1 MLCKVQSN
9 QNQQYILDYKSYF
22 CALIGIMSDQIK
34 HECGVAFIRLLK
46 PLSFY
51 KKKYG
56 TSLYGLNKLYL
67 LMEKQNNR
75 GQDGAGVATIKLD
88 VSPGNRYISRHRS
101 MAKNAV
107 ADIFEYIQKKF
118 ADIQKEYPEQFN
130 DAEWLKEHV
139 SFTGEVLLGHLR
151 YGTHGKNS
159 IENCHPFLRQNN
171 WMTRNLVIAGN
182 FNMTNTEELLQQ
194 LFELGQHPKEKL
206 DTVTVLEK
214 IGHFLDSEVQGL
226 FDQYKREGLDDNVEI
241 TKLIANDLDVAKIL
255 KKSAKSWDG
264 GYTIAGIFGHGDA
277 FIMRDPAG
285 IRPAFYY
292 MNDEV
297 VVAASERPAIQT
309 AFNVPIGDI
318 KEIKP
323 GHALI
328 IKKDGQVSQKQFREP
343 TEKKSCSFERIY
355 FSRGSDASIYRE
367 RKQLG
372 RLLCKQILDTVDHDL
387 ENTVF
392 SYIPNT
398 AEVAFYGMVEGVHKY
413 IKCYQREQLLNRA
426 DKITDEELNK
436 VLNIYPRVEKLAIK
450 DVKLR
455 TFITQDADRS
465 EMVAHV
471 YDTTYG
477 LIKNDKDT
485 LVVLDDSIVRGTTL
499 KQSILKII
507 DRLGPK
513 KIIVVSSA
521 PQIRYPDCYG
531 IDMSRMSEF
540 VAFEAAISLLKD
552 NGMEKVLRE
561 VYQKCKDSVD
571 KPKERVENYVKA
583 IYERFTDEQVS
594 NRIAEIITPKNLKAE
609 VQVIYQTLDNLHK
622 ACPEHLGDW
631 YFSGNYP
638 TPGGNKVVNNAFINW
653 MEGKNQRAYM

>member
-1 MLCKVQSN
+1 
-9 QNQQYILDYKSYF
+9 
-22 CALIGIMSDQIK
+22 MSDQIK

-51 KKKYG
+51 HQKYG
-56 TSLYGLNKLYL
+56 TALYGINKLYL
-67 LMEKQNNR
+67 LMEKQHNR

-88 VSPGNRYISRHRS
+88 IEPGKRYISRHRS
-101 MAKNAV
+101 MASNAV

-118 ADIQKEYPEQFN
+118 VDIQKNTPEKMA
-130 DAEWLKEHV
+130 DADWLKENV
-139 SFTGEVLLGHLR
+139 SFAGEVLLGHLR

-182 FNMTNTEELLQQ
+182 FNMTNVDELLQQ
-194 LFELGQHPKEKL
+194 LYDLGQHPKEKA

-214 IGHFLDSEVQGL
+214 IGHFIDTENQGL
-226 FDQYKREGLDDNVEI
+226 FDQYKREGLDDNIEI
-241 TKLIANDLDVAKIL
+241 SKLIANDMDVAKIL
-255 KKSAKSWDG
+255 RKSAKNWDG
-264 GYTIAGIFGHGDA
+264 GYTIAGILGHGDA
-277 FIMRDPAG
+277 FVMRDPVG
-285 IRPAFYY
+285 IRPAYY
-292 MNDEV
+292 YYNDEI

-309 AFNVPIGDI
+309 AFNIPIEDI

-328 IKKDGQVSQKQFREP
+328 VKKNGKISEDMFSEP
-343 TEKKSCSFERIY
+343 LEKKACSFERIY
-355 FSRGSDASIYRE
+355 FSRGSDASIYKE

-372 RLLCKQILDTVDHDL
+372 RLLCPQILESVDNDIK
-387 ENTVF
+387 NTVF

-398 AEVAFYGMVEGVHKY
+398 AEVAFYGMVEGIHKY
-413 IKCYQREQLLNRA
+413 IKKYQRDKLLNRE
-426 DKITDEELNK
+426 DKISEKELTE
-436 VLNIYPRVEKLAIK
+436 VLSMAPRVEKIAIK

-477 LIKNDKDT
+477 LIKKGADT

-499 KQSILKII
+499 KQSILKIL

-513 KIIVVSSA
+513 KIVVVSSA

-531 IDMSRMSEF
+531 IDMSRMGEF

-552 NGMEKVLRE
+552 AGKEDVILQ
-561 VYQKCKDSVD
+561 VYQQCKDSASL
-571 KPKERVENYVKA
+571 PKESVTNYVKA
-583 IYERFTDEQVS
+583 IYEQFTDQEIS
-594 NRIAEIITPKNLKAE
+594 DRIAKIITPPTINCKVE
-609 VQVIYQTLDNLHK
+609 VIYQTLDNLHK
-622 ACPEHLGDW
+622 ACPGHTGDW

-638 TPGGNKVVNNAFINW
+638 TPGGNKVVNRAFVNW
-653 MEGKNQRAYM
+653 MEGKNQRGYM

>member
-1 MLCKVQSN
+1 
-9 QNQQYILDYKSYF
+9 
-22 CALIGIMSDQIK
+22 MSDQIK

-51 KKKYG
+51 QKKYG
-56 TSLYGLNKLYL
+56 TALYGLNKLYL
-67 LMEKQNNR
+67 LMEKQHNR

-88 VSPGNRYISRHRS
+88 VAPGKRYISRHRS
-101 MAKNAV
+101 MASNAV

-118 ADIQKEYPEQFN
+118 ADIQKESPEKMA
-130 DAEWLKEHV
+130 DTEWLKEHV

-159 IENCHPFLRQNN
+159 IESCHPFLRQNN

-182 FNMTNTEELLQQ
+182 FNMTNVDELLQQ
-194 LFELGQHPKEKL
+194 LYDLGQHPKEKA

-214 IGHFLDSEVQGL
+214 MGHFIDTEVQGL
-226 FDQYKREGLDDNVEI
+226 FDQYKREGLDDNGQI
-241 TKLIANDLDVAKIL
+241 SKLIANDMDVAKIL
-255 KKSAKSWDG
+255 RKSARNWDG
-264 GYTIAGIFGHGDA
+264 GYTIAGMLGHGDA
-277 FIMRDPAG
+277 FVMRDPVG
-285 IRPAFYY
+285 IRPAYY
-292 MNDEV
+292 YYNDEI

-309 AFNVPIGDI
+309 AFNIPIDEI
-318 KEIKP
+318 KEIRP

-328 IKKDGQVSQKQFREP
+328 VKKNGKITEDMFSEP
-343 TEKKSCSFERIY
+343 LEKKACSFERIY

-372 RLLCKQILDTVDHDL
+372 RLLCPQILDAVNNDVK
-387 ENTVF
+387 NTVF

-398 AEVAFYGMVEGVHKY
+398 AEVAFYGMVEGIHKY
-413 IKCYQREQLLNRA
+413 IKKYQRDRLLNRE
-426 DKITDEELNK
+426 DKISEEELTE
-436 VLNIYPRVEKLAIK
+436 VLCMAPRVEKIAIK

-477 LIKNDKDT
+477 LIKNGTDT

-499 KQSILKII
+499 KQSILKIL

-513 KIIVVSSA
+513 KIVVVSSA

-531 IDMSRMSEF
+531 IDMSRMGEF
-540 VAFEAAISLLKD
+540 VAFEAAISLLKEQGKESIIAD
-552 NGMEKVLRE
+552 
-561 VYQKCKDSVD
+561 VYKKCVDSASL
-571 KPKERVENYVKA
+571 PKEDVVNYVKA
-583 IYERFTDEQVS
+583 IYEPFTDQEVS
-594 NRIAEIITPKNLKAE
+594 DRIAKIITPTEIKCE

-622 ACPEHLGDW
+622 ACPDHTGDW
-631 YFSGNYP
+631 YFSGDFP
-638 TPGGNKVVNNAFINW
+638 TPGGNKVVNRAFVNW

>member
-1 MLCKVQSN
+1 
-9 QNQQYILDYKSYF
+9 
-22 CALIGIMSDQIK
+22 MSDQIK

-46 PLSFY
+46 PLSY
-51 KKKYG
+51 YQEKYG

-88 VSPGNRYISRHRS
+88 VAPGHRYISRHRS

-130 DAEWLKEHV
+130 DADWLKEHV

-171 WMTRNLVIAGN
+171 WMTRNLVMAGN
-182 FNMTNTEELLQQ
+182 FNMTNTDELLQQ

-241 TKLIANDLDVAKIL
+241 TNQIAKDLDVAKIL
-255 KKSAKSWDG
+255 TKSAKSWDG

-292 MNDEV
+292 QNDEV
-297 VVAASERPAIQT
+297 LVAASERPAIQT
-309 AFNVPIGDI
+309 AFNVPIGSI
-318 KEIKP
+318 QEIKP

-328 IKKDGQVSQKQFREP
+328 IKKDGQVSEKQFREP
-343 TEKKSCSFERIY
+343 TEQKSCSFERIY

-372 RLLCKQILDTVDHDL
+372 RLLCPQILETVNYDL

-426 DKITDEELNK
+426 DKITDEELNQ
-436 VLNIYPRVEKLAIK
+436 VLNIFPRVEKLAIK

-531 IDMSRMSEF
+531 IDMSRMGEF
-540 VAFEAAISLLKD
+540 VAFEAAITLLKD
-552 NGMEKVLRE
+552 HGMENVIQE
-561 VYQKCKDSVD
+561 VYQKCKASMDL
-571 KPKERVENYVKA
+571 PKENVENYVKA
-583 IYERFTDEQVS
+583 IYESFTYEQVS
-594 NRIAEIITPKNLKAE
+594 DRIAEIITPKNIKAE
-609 VQVIYQTLDNLHK
+609 VKVIYQTLDNLHK
-622 ACPEHLGDW
+622 ACPDHLGDW

-638 TPGGNKVVNNAFINW
+638 TPGGNKVVNKAFLNW

>member
-1 MLCKVQSN
+1 
-9 QNQQYILDYKSYF
+9 
-22 CALIGIMSDQIK
+22 MSDQIK

-51 KKKYG
+51 QQKYG
-56 TSLYGLNKLYL
+56 TALYGLNKLYL
-67 LMEKQNNR
+67 LMEKQHNR

-88 VSPGNRYISRHRS
+88 IEPGKRYISRHRS
-101 MAKNAV
+101 MASNAV

-118 ADIQKEYPEQFN
+118 ADIQKETPERMA
-130 DAEWLKEHV
+130 DAEWLKENV
-139 SFTGEVLLGHLR
+139 SFVGEVLLGHLR

-159 IENCHPFLRQNN
+159 IESCHPFLRQNN

-182 FNMTNTEELLQQ
+182 FNMTNVDELLQQ
-194 LFELGQHPKEKL
+194 LYDLGQHPKEKA

-214 IGHFLDSEVQGL
+214 MGHFIDTEVQGL
-226 FDQYKREGLDDNVEI
+226 FDQYKREGLDDNGMI
-241 TKLIANDLDVAKIL
+241 SKLIANDMDVAKIL
-255 KKSAKSWDG
+255 QKSARNWDG
-264 GYTIAGIFGHGDA
+264 GYTIAGMLGHGDA
-277 FIMRDPAG
+277 FVMRDPVG

-292 MNDEV
+292 YNDEI

-309 AFNVPIGDI
+309 AFNIPIEDI
-318 KEIKP
+318 REVKP

-328 IKKDGQVSQKQFREP
+328 VKKNGKITETMFSEP
-343 TEKKSCSFERIY
+343 QEKKACSFERIY

-372 RLLCKQILDTVDHDL
+372 RLLCPQILESVNHDVK
-387 ENTVF
+387 NTVF

-413 IKCYQREQLLNRA
+413 IRQFQREAILNKEGKYTEEELTQLLWMS
-426 DKITDEELNK
+426 
-436 VLNIYPRVEKLAIK
+436 PRVEKIAIK

-471 YDTTYG
+471 YDSTYG
-477 LIKNDKDT
+477 LIKRDADT

-499 KQSILKII
+499 KQSILKIL

-513 KIIVVSSA
+513 KIVVVSSA

-531 IDMSRMSEF
+531 IDMSRMGEF
-540 VAFEAAISLLKD
+540 VAFEAAVSLLKESGKENILHQVYEKCVD
-552 NGMEKVLRE
+552 SAKLPKEKV
-561 VYQKCKDSVD
+561 V
-571 KPKERVENYVKA
+571 NYVKA
-583 IYERFTDEQVS
+583 IYEPFTDQQIS
-594 NRIAEIITPKNLKAE
+594 DRIAQIITPKDINCKIE
-609 VQVIYQTLDNLHK
+609 VLYQTLDNLHK
-622 ACPEHLGDW
+622 ACPDHTGDW
-631 YFSGNYP
+631 YFSGDYP
-638 TPGGNKVVNNAFINW
+638 TPGGNKVVNRAYVNW

>member
-1 MLCKVQSN
+1 
-9 QNQQYILDYKSYF
+9 
-22 CALIGIMSDQIK
+22 MSDQIK

-46 PLSFY
+46 PLSY
-51 KKKYG
+51 YQQKYG
-56 TSLYGLNKLYL
+56 TALYGLNKLYL
-67 LMEKQNNR
+67 LMEKQHNR

-88 VSPGNRYISRHRS
+88 VAPGKRYISRHRS
-101 MAKNAV
+101 MASNAV

-118 ADIQKEYPEQFN
+118 ADIQKEMPEKMA
-130 DAEWLKEHV
+130 DADWLKEHV

-159 IENCHPFLRQNN
+159 IESCHPFLRQNN

-182 FNMTNTEELLQQ
+182 FNMTNVDELLQQ
-194 LFELGQHPKEKL
+194 LYDLGQHPKEKA

-214 IGHFLDSEVQGL
+214 IGHFLDTENQGL
-226 FDQYKREGLDDNVEI
+226 FDQYKREGLDDNMQI
-241 TKLIANDLDVAKIL
+241 SNLIANDMDVAKIL
-255 KKSAKSWDG
+255 TKSARNWDG

-277 FIMRDPAG
+277 FVMRDPVG
-285 IRPAFYY
+285 IRPAYY
-292 MNDEV
+292 YYNDEI
-297 VVAASERPAIQT
+297 VVAASERPALQT
-309 AFNVPIGDI
+309 AFNIPIDDI

-328 IKKDGQVSQKQFREP
+328 VKKNGKITESMFSEP
-343 TEKKSCSFERIY
+343 QERKACSFERIY

-372 RLLCKQILDTVDHDL
+372 RLLCPQILDAVNNDIK
-387 ENTVF
+387 NTVF

-413 IKCYQREQLLNRA
+413 IKKYQRDRLLNRE
-426 DKITDEELNK
+426 DKISEEELSE
-436 VLNIYPRVEKLAIK
+436 VLCMAPRVEKIAIK

-471 YDTTYG
+471 YDSTYG
-477 LIKNDKDT
+477 LIKNGTDT
-485 LVVLDDSIVRGTTL
+485 LVILDDSIVRGTTL
-499 KQSILKII
+499 KQSILKIL

-531 IDMSRMSEF
+531 IDMSRMGEF
-540 VAFEAAISLLKD
+540 VAFEAAISLLKEQGKD
-552 NGMEKVLRE
+552 SVVLDT
-561 VYQKCKDSVD
+561 YQKCKASASL
-571 KPKERVENYVKA
+571 PKEEASNYVKA
-583 IYERFTDEQVS
+583 IYEQFTDQQIS
-594 NRIAEIITPKNLKAE
+594 DRIAKIITPKEINCE
-609 VQVIYQTLDNLHK
+609 VHVIYQTLDNLHI
-622 ACPEHLGDW
+622 ACPDHTGDW
-631 YFSGNYP
+631 YFSGNFP
-638 TPGGNKVVNNAFINW
+638 TPGGNKVVNRAFVNW